1 MCVNFLLFLNHQ
13 SPRLKKRE
21 NQKTLTKHKQLIR
34 KHFASTESFA
44 WFCLS
49 MPRKIPQRSHLKQ
62 AIISTWS
69 QAIFFFQRKKKP
81 EISSHH
87 LIISILK
94 ELDDLLNV
102 LTPSQWRKGDLYSHY
117 FFLMCQPVTENKFNS
132 RFSLVSQSWK
142 AERRGGGGEKRRAG
156 EERKKWKGEKNTKN
170 KERGRRK
177 NYPSDLFWWLTWG
190 SNLTTALSLHQ
201 NTSLSPLKCPKFLQC
216 ALWNLRSS
224 RAKNPYSLSL
234 F

>member
-1 MCVNFLLFLNHQ
+1 MVTGNV
-13 SPRLKKRE
+13 
-21 NQKTLTKHKQLIR
+21 
-34 KHFASTESFA
+34 
-44 WFCLS
+44 
-49 MPRKIPQRSHLKQ
+49 
-62 AIISTWS
+62 
-69 QAIFFFQRKKKP
+69 FFQWKKKKT
-81 EISSHH
+81 EISSHP

-94 ELDDLLNV
+94 ELDDLLNA

-156 EERKKWKGEKNTKN
+156 EERKKWKGEKNK
-170 KERGRRK
+170 KKKDRGRRK

-201 NTSLSPLKCPKFLQC
+201 NTSLSPLKCPKFLHC
-216 ALWNLRSS
+216 ALWNPRSS